1 MHYLTRQLE
10 KEWDQKLNWQTVRAR
25 NSTVND
31 LFESPVLFMSGK
43 DAIGLNDQEKQTL
56 KSYIENGGFL
66 FAEACQGDGCA
77 PGEFERKFSSLMGE
91 LFPDSQLEPLPAN
104 HPIWNSHF
112 PILPNPERPLSGLQ
126 ACCRTSV
133 VFCPKNLSC
142 YWAIGQRDVV
152 DDLNVNPVLRNR
164 IRYTQQLGVNVIAY
178 ATGRELK
185 EKGDTPTIAE
195 NQAQLLN
202 DRSLIYPKLSHGGG
216 ADDAPNAWKRILE
229 DIRNVSGLEI
239 NTNKKMIDPTL
250 EQLVDYPFIFMHG
263 RNQFSFTQQQR
274 EDIRKYLENGGMI
287 FAESICSSAAFTDS
301 FRKEMAQ
308 ILGAGV
314 LGEIPANHELWNDRR
329 YGPTL
334 DSVTLRVKDQNGDF
348 KDTVTAPRMEGVVFN
363 GRMAVIFSPYDISC
377 AMENTTVSNCDGYVR
392 EDALQ
397 IASNIIFYSLRSD
410 ANQKR
415 P

>member
-1 MHYLTRQLE
+1 M
-10 KEWDQKLNWQTVRAR
+10 
-25 NSTVND
+25 
-31 LFESPVLFMSGK
+31 
-43 DAIGLNDQEKQTL
+43 
-56 KSYIENGGFL
+56 
-66 FAEACQGDGCA
+66 
-77 PGEFERKFSSLMGE
+77 
-91 LFPDSQLEPLPAN
+91 
-104 HPIWNSHF
+104 
-112 PILPNPERPLSGLQ
+112 
-126 ACCRTSV
+126 
-133 VFCPKNLSC
+133 
-142 YWAIGQRDVV
+142 
-152 DDLNVNPVLRNR
+152 
-164 IRYTQQLGVNVIAY
+164 IAY

-202 DRSLIYPKLSHGGG
+202 DRSLIYPKLSHSGGD
-216 ADDAPNAWKRILE
+216 DDAPNAWKRILE

-239 NTNKKMIDPTL
+239 NTNKKLIAPTL

-274 EDIRKYLENGGMI
+274 DDIRKYLENGGMI

-301 FRKEMAQ
+301 FRKEMVQ

-314 LGEIPANHELWNDRR
+314 LGEIPANHELWTDRR

-348 KDTVTAPRMEGVVFN
+348 KDTVTAPRMEGVVFD